1 MRLRLSGFLLVL
13 IISALSA
20 ASASAQCRTYA
31 QKKCVPELGDY
42 RPNGSLYAN
51 YMENGQETQLNLVL
65 IGGQKY
71 RLLHCHKEGLGQVW
85 IQLFDHK
92 GKVVFDNSEHNF
104 ATTWDFSVQSTQEFS
119 IKTFISGVGEYDQTA
134 RACAV
139 LLLGNK
145 FN

>member
-1 MRLRLSGFLLVL
+1 MKLRLKGILLATILLVL
-13 IISALSA
+13 GA
-20 ASASAQCRTYA
+20 ASVSAQCRTYA

-51 YMENGQETQLNLVL
+51 YLENGQEIQLNLVL

-104 ATTWDFSVQSTQEFS
+104 ATTWDFSVQTTQEFS
-119 IKTFISGVGEYDQTA
+119 VKTFISGVGEHDQAA
-134 RACAV
+134 RSCGV

-145 FN
+145 FK